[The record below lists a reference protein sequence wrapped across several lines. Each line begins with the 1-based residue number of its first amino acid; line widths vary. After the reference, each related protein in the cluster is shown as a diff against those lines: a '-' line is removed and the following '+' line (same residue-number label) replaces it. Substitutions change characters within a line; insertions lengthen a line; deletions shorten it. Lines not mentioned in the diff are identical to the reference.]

1 MKMQI
6 FRKTIAMRLVE
17 LILAV
22 VISTI
27 TTALVLTQNL
37 SQLGDTLG
45 PWIIGLAVGTIISG
59 LALLLSKY
67 HNHVSG
73 RLASILEDFGI
84 IEHVAH
90 ADIITTRRRRKN

>member
-1 MKMQI
+1 MKMSI
-6 FRKTIAMRLVE
+6 FRKPVLVRLIE

-22 VISTI
+22 VISTV
-27 TTALVLTQNL
+27 TTALVLTEDL
-37 SQLGDTLG
+37 SQLGVTFE
-45 PWIIGLAVGTIISG
+45 PWIIGLAVGTTISA

-84 IEHVAH
+84 IEHVRQVE
-90 ADIITTRRRRKN
+90 ITTTRRRNRN